1 MIGRLVSVALGA
13 ATFGLGALGIFSLQR
28 GAAQAPEKACGHR
41 TFEGEGFVV
50 CTLDTRTSDLK
61 LTTSARRFPELSG
74 HLGSKRDRV
83 LFAMNAGMFSKSGAP
98 LGLYV
103 ENGKE
108 MRGVNTGKGLGN
120 FYMKPNGVFWVDAAG
135 VHASVTDEFVAAKPK
150 AKWATQSGPMM
161 VIDGKLHPE
170 INEDGPSRNIR
181 NGVGVK
187 DKHTAFFAISDKPIS
202 FGKLARFFR
211 DELKCEDALY
221 LDGAVSSLWDRQGER
236 MDKGYDLGPV
246 VVVSAKK

>member
-13 ATFGLGALGIFSLQR
+13 ATFGLAALGIFSLQR
-28 GAAQAPEKACGHR
+28 GAAQAPEKACGHK

-50 CTLDTRTSDLK
+50 CTFDPRSSDLK
-61 LTTSARRFPELSG
+61 LTNSAKRFPELSG
-74 HLGSKRDRV
+74 HLGAKRDRV

-108 MRGVNTGKGLGN
+108 KRGVNTGKGLGN

-135 VHASVTDEFVAAKPK
+135 VHASVTDEFVVAKPK

-181 NGVGVK
+181 NGVGVR
-187 DKHTAFFAISDKPIS
+187 DNHTAFFAISDKPIS

-211 DELKCEDALY
+211 DGLKCEDALY
-221 LDGAVSSLWDRQGER
+221 LDGAVSSLWDPHGER

-246 VVVSAKK
+246 VVVSSRK